1 VQNNGRTI
9 AVLGSGV
16 DVIYPSEN
24 KNLSEDILKNG
35 ALISEFPIGTIPDA
49 PNFPKRNRIISGL
62 SRGVVVVETG
72 LTGGAMIT
80 AKLALDQGRE
90 VFAVP
95 GNIGVRQSEGTLALI
110 QRGEAKLVINTNDIL
125 VEIGAQKA
133 KHNESAEREKML
145 NSLNLFEQ
153 KLMQVLSQEPMQI
166 DIIANVTSLSVSDCL
181 VYLLS
186 LEFKGLI
193 QQLPGK
199 MFVIA

>member
-1 VQNNGRTI
+1 M
-9 AVLGSGV
+9 
-16 DVIYPSEN
+16 
-24 KNLSEDILKNG
+24 
-35 ALISEFPIGTIPDA
+35 
-49 PNFPKRNRIISGL
+49 
-62 SRGVVVVETG
+62 VVVETG

-110 QRGEAKLVINTNDIL
+110 QRGEAKLVTNINDIL
-125 VEIGAQKA
+125 IEIGAQKTSPT
-133 KHNESAEREKML
+133 ESIEKGKL
-145 NSLNLFEQ
+145 LHSLNLFEQ

-166 DIIANVTSLSVSDCL
+166 DAIANVTALSVSDCL

-193 QQLPGK
+193 RQLPGK
-199 MFVIA
+199 MFVLE